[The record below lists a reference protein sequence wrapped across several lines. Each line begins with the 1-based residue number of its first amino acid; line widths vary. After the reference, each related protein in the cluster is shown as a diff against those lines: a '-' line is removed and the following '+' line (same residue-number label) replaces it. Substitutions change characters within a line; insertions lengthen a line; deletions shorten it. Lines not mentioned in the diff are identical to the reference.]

1 MDPHIECGSGPTAL
15 LLVLVYDLWVN
26 TDGNRQGG
34 HKPMTDCQVTQQV
47 CYRMSWVGIL
57 LYNEIND
64 RYFLKLHNLLR
75 FFNTSQNLGRSSIL
89 VKSDPNLFVY
99 LNQVLVSVYI
109 DRRKKL
115 CFCVGGNITMSFL

>member
-75 FFNTSQNLGRSSIL
+75 FFNTSQNLGS
-89 VKSDPNLFVY
+89 
-99 LNQVLVSVYI
+99 
-109 DRRKKL
+109 
-115 CFCVGGNITMSFL
+115 FCI

>member
-1 MDPHIECGSGPTAL
+1 
-15 LLVLVYDLWVN
+15 
-26 TDGNRQGG
+26 
-34 HKPMTDCQVTQQV
+34 MTDCQVTQQV
-47 CYRMSWVGIL
+47 CKRMSWVGIL